1 MNLSNQNGNLSGFD
15 RYHSMIE
22 SGIFP
27 SEILADSLRNG
38 LTLPILSFAGNVLDD
53 VLPTRG
59 FKQGNNKNPQ
69 RKIRGTQDR
78 QKNEKKKGH
87 PKPPRGNGR

>member
-1 MNLSNQNGNLSGFD
+1 
-15 RYHSMIE
+15 MIE
-22 SGIFP
+22 SGILS
-27 SEILADSLRNG
+27 SETIADSLDNG
-38 LTLPILSFAGNVLDD
+38 LTLPILSFASDVLDD

-59 FKQGNNKNPQ
+59 LKQGNNKKPQ

-78 QKNEKKKGH
+78 QKKEKEKGH